1 MLLTMSFP
9 NNGAERRDD
18 MSASSISS
26 RRFIA
31 LCGWSGLLCLLGAVI
46 AKGSAVFKAAADP
59 TIPQNSDFY
68 QYTFIRFEPLALLGG
83 AAFFFGLCFILQKE
97 KGLSSWPGLLKSK
110 RLPLWIALGVLGTT
124 CVGRF
129 AVYQNFD
136 LCIDEYLNDF
146 EIRIL
151 AQHHLVATLPQEWRD
166 DEGALKA
173 PYENYNPEKGY
184 WASGFLPGFA
194 TLDYIFSQGG
204 VDWALSPALAALSLL
219 LLASL
224 ARRAFPDEA
233 HLAANIAVLL
243 LAFSPQFLAM
253 AMTKFAWTAHLCGSL
268 LWVWL
273 FINPN
278 RFLFLLTPIFGA
290 LLIGLHQP
298 HVHPLVAAPFIFR
311 LCTTRQ
317 WKDFSWFAFWY
328 LLGAWGWYQIFALL
342 RPAAFA
348 AGGDLHNFVPA
359 NGFSIVPLLL
369 ALIFATFHGITL
381 LAWAAPALVPFTG
394 MFLYTWKQQP
404 AFVRDGFL
412 GVCLT
417 FLFYLCFP
425 HPQGHGWGFRYLHS
439 AYGLLALAAAG
450 GAMALGREG
459 WNSQVS
465 KALLASLVFSLLF
478 QIPYRIY
485 EIRAMVRPLS
495 LTWNY
500 ISRQPTDFVII
511 KTSDFWYGWDLIR
524 NDPWLKQKPLIFN
537 DAKLTPEQRADLS
550 RRGTVTVIGA
560 DEVKP
565 FGVILS
571 DPQKTLQ

>member
-1 MLLTMSFP
+1 
-9 NNGAERRDD
+9 
-18 MSASSISS
+18 MSASSN
-26 RRFIA
+26 RPQLFVN
-31 LCGWSGLLCLLGAVI
+31 LCGCSGQLCLLGAWI
-46 AKGSAVFKAAADP
+46 ARGSAVFKAAADP

-68 QYTFIRFEPLALLGG
+68 QYTFIRFEPVALY
-83 AAFFFGLCFILQKE
+83 ASVAFFLGLGIILYKE
-97 KGLSSWPGLLKSK
+97 RASASSSVTGFLKLK
-110 RLPLWIALGVLGTT
+110 QLPLWIALGVLAAT

-146 EIRIL
+146 EVRIL
-151 AQHHLVATLPQEWRD
+151 EQHHLVATLPEEWRD
-166 DEGALKA
+166 YQSALKV
-173 PYENYNPEKGY
+173 PYENYNSEQGY

-194 TLDYIFSQGG
+194 SFDYIFSEVGLG
-204 VDWALSPALAALSLL
+204 WALSPTLAALSIL

-224 ARRAFPDEA
+224 ARRAFPDNSEVA
-233 HLAANIAVLL
+233 GNIAVLL
-243 LAFSPQFLAM
+243 LALSPQFLAM

-278 RFLFLLTPIFGA
+278 RFLFLLTPILGA

-298 HVHPLVAAPFIFR
+298 HVHPLVAAPFVLR
-311 LCTTRQ
+311 LFYTRR
-317 WKDFSWFAFWY
+317 WKDFSWFVFCY
-328 LLGAWGWYQIFALL
+328 LLGAWGWYRIFTLL
-342 RPAAFA
+342 RPTAFA

-359 NGFSIVPLLL
+359 HHFSIIPLFLS
-369 ALIFATFHGITL
+369 LIFAVFHAITL
-381 LAWAAPALVPFTG
+381 LAWAAPIVVPLVG
-394 MFLYTWKQQP
+394 MFLSTWKKQP

-412 GVCLT
+412 AVCVT

-439 AYGLLALAAAG
+439 TYGLLALAAAG
-450 GAMALGREG
+450 GAMTLCRKG

-465 KALLASLVFSLLF
+465 KALLASIAFSLLV

-485 EIRAMVRPLS
+485 EIRTMVRPLA

-500 ISRQPTDFVII
+500 ISKQPTDFVII
-511 KTSDFWYGWDLIR
+511 KTSDFWYSWDLIR
-524 NDPWLKQKPLIFN
+524 NDPWLKQRPLIFN
-537 DAKLTPEQRADLS
+537 GDMLTPAQRDNLS
-550 RRGTVTVIGA
+550 RKGTVTVIGA
-560 DEVKP
+560 DQVKP